1 MGTRPKAGSGGY
13 GTTSELFG
21 NESAYSNL
29 EDDTAA
35 AVGVARSGYLL
46 IFSVGFLL
54 TLIDWFRGRKLFSF
68 VPTSNSLV

>member
-1 MGTRPKAGSGGY
+1 MWQATVGTRPKTGSGGY

-35 AVGVARSGYLL
+35 AVGVARSGY
-46 IFSVGFLL
+46 
-54 TLIDWFRGRKLFSF
+54 
-68 VPTSNSLV
+68 